1 MQLYTA
7 ASDYKI
13 TKIMVGI
20 TIATCMVLIRLAYLQ
35 INLQEYF
42 SLKSKKNFLRFETTQ
57 SPRGNILD
65 RHGILLATNRPVTS
79 LVWQGTGNNYMTEDQ
94 KQILS
99 ALEDILHI
107 PFINDAEKY
116 HEIIHAEKLYKE
128 VLLSNDLSFDQLSQI
143 EERFPNLTNISITTH
158 FQRYYP
164 TYTHACHIIGYLG
177 GHADLEPLGQMG
189 LEKTC
194 EHILK
199 GKEGTILKTINSF
212 GRNITQ
218 ETTQEAAAGDDI
230 YTTLDLNL
238 QSICEQVFPESHAG
252 AFIVMHAQTGD
263 ILALISRPHFDPNVF
278 LHPISLPEWQ
288 LLQEKRPFLNRAFNA
303 CYPPGSI
310 FKLITVS
317 AALEHNIISPHA
329 TVRCKGYVSFAGRN
343 YWCSKKYG
351 HGILSVA
358 DAVAESCNTLFFDI
372 AKHIDIDLLANYAH
386 KFGLGQKTEQLFP
399 EKIGIVPSRQWK
411 LQAKGEPWWPG
422 ETLSA
427 TIGQSFL
434 LVTPIQI
441 ARMIASIFTGYLVS
455 PRILSTQEIIKEPL
469 DLLPETRKFLKKSM
483 KKVVTTGTGKRVG
496 RVKNVEI
503 YAKTSTAQTSAL
515 EKRNLGTSYLEHGWF
530 VSYFKYKEEPPLT
543 LVIVVENAG
552 TAAVATT
559 VAKNFLI
566 EYKKIIDAV
575 PIVVEQTV

>member
-1 MQLYTA
+1 MQLYSS
-7 ASDYKI
+7 ASDQKI
-13 TKIMVGI
+13 KKIIYGI
-20 TIATCMVLIRLAYLQ
+20 VVITCTVIMRLAYLQ

-42 SLKSKKNFLRFETTQ
+42 ILKSKKNFLRLETML

-65 RHGILLATNRPVTS
+65 RNGVLLATNRPVTS
-79 LVWQGTGNNYMTEDQ
+79 VLWQGTGNQYLTHEQ
-94 KQILS
+94 EEILHS
-99 ALEDILHI
+99 LEDILQASLIHTA
-107 PFINDAEKY
+107 DERLT
-116 HEIIHAEKLYKE
+116 IIRAEKLYKE
-128 VLLSNDLSFDQLSQI
+128 VILATDLSFDQLSQI
-143 EERFPNLTNISITTH
+143 EERFPNATNIAITTH

-164 TYTHACHIIGYLG
+164 TYAYACHIIGYLG
-177 GHADLEPLGQMG
+177 GHSRLEPFGQMG

-199 GKEGTILKTINSF
+199 GKDGTILKTINSV

-230 YTTLDLNL
+230 YTTLDMHL

-252 AFIVMHAQTGD
+252 AFIIMHAHTGD
-263 ILALISRPHFDPNVF
+263 ILALISRPQFDPNMF
-278 LHPISLPEWQ
+278 LAPISLPEWQ
-288 LLQEKRPFLNRAFNA
+288 SLQEKRPFLNRAFNA

-310 FKLITVS
+310 FKLITIS

-329 TVRCKGYVSFAGRN
+329 TIRCKGYVSFAGRN

-351 HGILSVA
+351 HGVLTVA
-358 DAVAESCNTLFFDI
+358 DAVAESCNTLFFEI
-372 AKHIDIDLLANYAH
+372 AKHIDIDLLAHYAH

-411 LQAKGEPWWPG
+411 MQVKGEPWWPG

-434 LVTPIQI
+434 LATPIQI

-455 PRILSTQEIIKEPL
+455 PRILSTQEITKQPL
-469 DLLPETRKFLKKSM
+469 DLLPQTRKFLKKSM
-483 KKVVTTGTGKRVG
+483 KKVVTTGTGKRIG

-515 EKRNLGTSYLEHGWF
+515 EKRTLGNAYLEHGWF
-530 VSYFKYKEEPPLT
+530 VSYFKYKDEPPLT
-543 LVIVVENAG
+543 LVIVIENAG
-552 TAAVATT
+552 AASVATT

-566 EYKKIIDAV
+566 EYKKLIDSM
-575 PIVVEQTV
+575 PIVVEQSL